1 MPLIVFDLDGTLI
14 DSQRDIAESTNEML
28 ESYGVR
34 PRPIEEVTGMVGEGA
49 KVLVARA
56 LAAAGLDRQAQVQVQ
71 VDDALERFLAIYNRR
86 LLKHTLPYP
95 GIPDVLQRAAAR
107 ASLAVLSNKP
117 EAPTRRL
124 LEAFDLSRHFGWVMG
139 GDAAFP
145 RKPDPAG
152 LRHLIDA
159 AGETAASTLFVG
171 DSMIDVETARAARVR
186 IAVVLFG
193 FGARRGDM
201 VLRPEESTA
210 ADVAALSAAIE
221 RFLTTAPGGT
231 SHLH

>member
-71 VDDALERFLAIYNRR
+71 VDDALERFLAIYN
-86 LLKHTLPYP
+86 
-95 GIPDVLQRAAAR
+95 
-107 ASLAVLSNKP
+107 
-117 EAPTRRL
+117 RRL